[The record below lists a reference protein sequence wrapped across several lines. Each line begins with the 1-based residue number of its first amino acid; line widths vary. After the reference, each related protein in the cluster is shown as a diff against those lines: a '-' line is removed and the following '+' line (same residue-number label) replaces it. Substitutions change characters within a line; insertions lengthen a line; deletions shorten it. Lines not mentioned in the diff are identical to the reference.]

1 MKSLLFY
8 PHLSSFV
15 RADIDILSSFGRL
28 QCVDLRQS
36 KNKGAYLKMMFW
48 IPWYILRQS
57 KCTLCLT
64 WFADYHAAV
73 MVFWARFL
81 GRKSVVFIGGYDAVH
96 YPEFAYGI
104 YQSPLRRFCGVYA
117 LNHTDLI
124 IANHKALLS
133 SDNLYYKPKGH
144 PEGIY
149 RLIPSLKTKA
159 LVVHNCITTPPPDA
173 FSQARNKCVLT
184 VGSTPRLQDFINKG
198 FDLMLKAAANYT
210 DWTFIFV
217 GIDAKWNEQLE
228 SAYQLSSYHNLKI
241 YHTIEHA
248 EVLALMNDADIY
260 AQPSISEGMPNAL
273 LEAMLYGCKP
283 LGSNVAGIPTLIG
296 NWGKIILH
304 RNPGELIDAL
314 EELMSLKVDRSAMAI
329 DTAERFSVAR
339 REQGLREALQRLQ

>member
-15 RADIDILSSFGRL
+15 RADIDILGSLGTL
-28 QCVDLRQS
+28 QCVDLQQS
-36 KNKGAYLKMMFW
+36 KTKAAYLKMMLF
-48 IPWYILRQS
+48 IPWYILRQP
-57 KCTLCLT
+57 KRTLCLT

-73 MVFWARFL
+73 VVFWARFL

-104 YQSPLRRFCGVYA
+104 FHSPLRRFCGVYA
-117 LNHTDLI
+117 MKHADLI
-124 IANHKALLS
+124 IANHRALLS
-133 SDNLYYKPKGH
+133 SDNRYYKPKGH

-149 RLIPSLKTKA
+149 RLIPTLKTKA

-173 FSQARNKCVLT
+173 IPQARTKCVLT

-198 FDLMLKAAANYT
+198 FDLMLKAAANFT

-228 SAYQLSSYHNLKI
+228 SAYQLSTYPNVKR
-241 YHTIEHA
+241 YHTTEHA

-296 NWGKIILH
+296 NWGKIIYH
-304 RNPGELIDAL
+304 RSSSELISAL
-314 EELMSLKVDRSAMAI
+314 EELMSFRVDRSAMAR